1 MQETIHISA
10 TIKTAV
16 RDEVLK
22 IAKEKEWS
30 FSKTIDHLLEQAVK
44 PKK

>member
-22 IAKEKEWS
+22 IAREREWS